1 MAYTL
6 KKNIANKANYGSK
19 RALSAIKWIVIHYTA
34 NDGDTDENNGKYFHN
49 NAVSA
54 SANYFVDSDSI
65 TECVPDEYAAYAVG
79 GSKYSTGGGK
89 YYKKCTN
96 SNSISIELCDDV
108 KNGTVYP
115 SAATIANAVD
125 FTKKK
130 MKEFG
135 IDADHVIRHYD
146 VNGKPCPG
154 YWCGSAEKD
163 KKWKTE
169 FWNKLSGSSSQKP
182 ETDPPK
188 TPAAVCNYK
197 VKISTPSGVNVRK
210 GPGESYGKITAIA
223 NGTTVTIIKEQ
234 NGWGYVEGKGGWISL
249 KYTAE
254 VKASSSS
261 QSTSYKV
268 GETYTLQ
275 SNMVVRTGAGTS
287 YRAKSHSELT
297 ADGQKHDKDKNG
309 CLDKGTKVT
318 CKAVKKSGN
327 QTWIQT
333 PSGWICA
340 VNGNNVYV
348 K

>member
-6 KKNIANKANYGSK
+6 KKNTANKANYGSK

-65 TECVPDEYAAYAVG
+65 TECVPDEYSAYAVG

-115 SAATIANAVD
+115 STATIANAVA

-154 YWCGSAEKD
+154 YWCGSSAKD
-163 KKWKTE
+163 KKWKEE
-169 FWNKLSGSSSQKP
+169 FWNKLSGSSSQTVVEEKP
-182 ETDPPK
+182 QASKPSTQSGNISVDGLWGVDTTK
-188 TPAAVCNYK
+188 KAQK
-197 VKISTPSGVNVRK
+197 VF
-210 GPGESYGKITAIA
+210 
-223 NGTTVTIIKEQ
+223 GTTVD
-234 NGWGYVEGKGGWISL
+234 GKVSNQL
-249 KYTAE
+249 SAY
-254 VKASSSS
+254 KASNPGLLSESWEW
-261 QSTSYKV
+261 QS
-268 GETYTLQ
+268 
-275 SNMVVRTGAGTS
+275 
-287 YRAKSHSELT
+287 
-297 ADGQKHDKDKNG
+297 
-309 CLDKGTKVT
+309 
-318 CKAVKKSGN
+318 KKSGN
-327 QTWIQT
+327 SPLVKAIQKWCGAT
-333 PSGWICA
+333 QDGLIGPDTIKKMQKKLRCGADGKFDKPSPAIKAFQKWL
-340 VNGNNVYV
+340 N
-348 K
+348 KQ